1 MATGRVWAGF
11 FHTRTR
17 LAGQDLWPGPGPF
30 IKQIFFLG
38 AQTRLA
44 GLHGPRWP
52 RPKITNPKIYTNLES
67 QIAEYNVIFL
77 AIFLLFKRM
86 PRSNKPIYTKN
97 PTNPRN
103 KISKSENPS
112 NKTPRKPNK
121 FGSQKKKT
129 RNPNFAHKNTKKKK
143 KIPNHIDCGS
153 VTGEGW
159 FTVDL

>member
-1 MATGRVWAGF
+1 MATGRVWAWF
-11 FHTRTR
+11 FHTRTWP
-17 LAGQDLWPGPGPF
+17 AGQDLWPGLGPF
-30 IKQIFFLG
+30 IKRIFFPK
-38 AQTRLA
+38 AQTCPA

-52 RPKITNPKIYTNLES
+52 QPKITNPKICTNLES

-103 KISKSENPS
+103 KISNSENPS

-121 FGSQKKKT
+121 FGSQKKK
-129 RNPNFAHKNTKKKK
+129 NPKPKFCSQKYEKKKSHTTS
-143 KIPNHIDCGS
+143 I
-153 VTGEGW
+153 
-159 FTVDL
+159 VDL

>member
-1 MATGRVWAGF
+1 M
-11 FHTRTR
+11 
-17 LAGQDLWPGPGPF
+17 GQDLWPRPGQF
-30 IKQIFFLG
+30 IKRIFFPR
-38 AQTRLA
+38 AQTRPI

-52 RPKITNPKIYTNLES
+52 RPKIINPKICTNLES
-67 QIAEYNVIFL
+67 QIAKYNVIFL
-77 AIFLLFKRM
+77 AIIQFSWQFSCFKRM

-112 NKTPRKPNK
+112 NKIPRKPNK

-129 RNPNFAHKNTKKKK
+129 PNPNFAHKNTKKKKK